1 MLKGQDPARRQRVRQ
16 GRQAGRNEEIPPIWG
31 TFRGLRLNEYI
42 RSAFRVLEDARKR
55 KAIWR
60 GKSKSIRTEKWRKDD
75 RERKRGAK
83 RRGTRHWPIVLCL
96 KPRAILMRRTCYME
110 WNKEGWM
117 AEGWGGKYTGK
128 RAGIVARK
136 RRAASRGILRRV
148 THVRRICVHGRRAG
162 EGDPRLTAPLHFNS
176 ISPHKI
182 SPSTRKRKGEEQR
195 KGRRKG
201 AMLND

>member
-1 MLKGQDPARRQRVRQ
+1 MLKGQDPARRQRVKQ
-16 GRQAGRNEEIPPIWG
+16 GRQAGRNEEIPPIWE
-31 TFRGLRLNEYI
+31 TFRELRLNEYI

-83 RRGTRHWPIVLCL
+83 RRGRHWPIVLCL

-136 RRAASRGILRRV
+136 RRATSRGILRRV
-148 THVRRICVHGRRAG
+148 THVCRICVHGRRAG

-176 ISPHKI
+176 ISPQEQVLPLGKE
-182 SPSTRKRKGEEQR
+182 KGKN
-195 KGRRKG
+195 KGREEEKEQC
-201 AMLND
+201 